1 MSGEGPSAL
10 RWLRTDRCWSVTT
23 ARILSGAS
31 VTPALKVSRVFTIQA
46 KQARVQRVD
55 QNKLVFSLVAAL
67 GLCAFQFG
75 DRYGLNN
82 MLFAQVQ
89 PMVSDLAKARNMAK
103 QGNVDLLEGQTMP
116 GQSASLRGEVTDA
129 NCYLGSHTH
138 AYDHAFCA
146 KLCAAAGSPLVFVPD
161 QGRQIYLVLN
171 VQNGVRL
178 PENVLDR
185 IGVPGIVVRGK
196 VLDTDGLR
204 ALAIEALVQ

>member
-1 MSGEGPSAL
+1 VG
-10 RWLRTDRCWSVTT
+10 
-23 ARILSGAS
+23 
-31 VTPALKVSRVFTIQA
+31 TIEA
-46 KQARVQRVD
+46 KQARAQRVD
-55 QNKLVFSLVAAL
+55 QNKLALTIAAAL

-82 MLFAQVQ
+82 MPFAQVQ
-89 PMVSDLAKARNMAK
+89 PMVSDLAKARNLAK
-103 QGNVDLLEGQTMP
+103 QGNVDLLAGQTMP

-146 KLCAAAGSPLVFVPD
+146 KLCAAAGSPLLFVPD
-161 QGRQIYLVLN
+161 QGRQIYLVLS

-178 PENVLDR
+178 PDSVLDR

-196 VLDTDGLR
+196 VLDTDGLHT
-204 ALAIEALVQ
+204 LAIEALVQ